1 MAQQSTK
8 KSSNKGMAYT
18 HHNDAM
24 TSAPNKCLCKCLK
37 CTSHGV
43 VMMCVSHSLVS

>member
-8 KSSNKGMAYT
+8 KSRNKGMAYT

-24 TSAPNKCLCKCLK
+24 TSALE
-37 CTSHGV
+37 TFT
-43 VMMCVSHSLVS
+43 

>member
-8 KSSNKGMAYT
+8 KSRNKGMAYT

-24 TSAPNKCLCKCLK
+24 TSAPNNVHVNVSSAL
-37 CTSHGV
+37 
-43 VMMCVSHSLVS
+43 VMASL

>member
-8 KSSNKGMAYT
+8 KSRNKGMAYA

-24 TSAPNKCLCKCLK
+24 TSAPNVYVNVSSAL
-37 CTSHGV
+37 
-43 VMMCVSHSLVS
+43 VMASL

>member
-8 KSSNKGMAYT
+8 KSRNKGGTAYT

-24 TSAPNKCLCKCLK
+24 TSALE
-37 CTSHGV
+37 TFT
-43 VMMCVSHSLVS
+43 